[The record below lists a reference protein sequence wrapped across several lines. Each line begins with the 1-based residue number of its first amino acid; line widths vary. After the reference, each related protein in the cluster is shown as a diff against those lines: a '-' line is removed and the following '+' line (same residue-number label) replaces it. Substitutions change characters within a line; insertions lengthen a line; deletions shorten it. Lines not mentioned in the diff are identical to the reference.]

1 MFAGDATRVDDDHI
15 DNEQDHTD
23 DEQDYAPP
31 YMLPIKAMGA
41 LLLSFEKQLVH
52 MAAKL
57 KDMAARLKEK
67 LVHVDGRLDN
77 LERLSLEE
85 KLVHLDGRLDNLE
98 RLSAEMKAH
107 VDGRLDDLERFVWQF
122 RADVTTM
129 DEEQMRALEL
139 LDSQFRM
146 LSVGMSSTQKRDA
159 VLKSCIYA
167 MAKRYQDVKHKPT
180 SVLFGLWKLHVSDT
194 KKQLQADVKQL
205 STLMHKLHEKLFWRR
220 MLESWNLNFSDDKK
234 RMQAE
239 VQRLNTLMHELR
251 EKLFWRRMLESW
263 NLNFSDDKKR
273 MQAEV
278 QRLKTLMHELREKQL
293 KWHMQGMLESWN
305 TATFHA
311 TDDALKK
318 STVFR
323 AIFKAMH
330 EENLDELKAF
340 ATLCKEFPQYSK
352 KHISLA
358 LNTVLRHPPQGWK
371 DGLSRDLSEEAVE
384 QRVRNI
390 SNEASEL

>member
-239 VQRLNTLMHELR
+239 VQRL
-251 EKLFWRRMLESW
+251 
-263 NLNFSDDKKR
+263 
-273 MQAEV
+273 
-278 QRLKTLMHELREKQL
+278 KTLMHELREKQL